1 MAPHEI
7 RRPFKRRPISDQQK
21 RRELSLLRQTQHRSD
36 AQQRAR
42 NLASSVISLQSSS
55 PDVDPEIL
63 SEAVPDLD
71 EGTESESS
79 NFDVRQASRLRGPE
93 ARKWFAKQLMLPE
106 WMIDVPD
113 NLCQDWYCLFLI
125 LNPLLLLLLLH
136 KWLVMRMCWF
146 FRYVLARPAGKR
158 CFVVSSDGT
167 TVSRVRNGS
176 ILHHFPSALPGGAR
190 KKGASGPANSYSI
203 LDCIFHEVKDTSLSL
218 IYRFIL
224 SFDLTRRWL

>member
-21 RRELSLLRQTQHRSD
+21 RRELSLIRQTQHRSD

-42 NLASSVISLQSSS
+42 NLASSLISLQSSS

-63 SEAVPDLD
+63 SEAVPELV
-71 EGTESESS
+71 GTESESS
-79 NFDVRQASRLRGPE
+79 SFDVRQASRLRGPE

-113 NLCQDWYCLFLI
+113 NLSQDWYCFFLI
-125 LNPLLLLLLLH
+125 LNPLLLLLFLH
-136 KWLVMRMCWF
+136 KWLIMRIGWF

-176 ILHHFPSALPGGAR
+176 TLHLFPSALPGGAR

-203 LDCIFHEVKDTSLSL
+203 LDCIFHEVKDSSFSL
-218 IYRFIL
+218 IYRVYPQF
-224 SFDLTRRWL
+224 

>member
-21 RRELSLLRQTQHRSD
+21 RRELSLIRQTQHRSD

-42 NLASSVISLQSSS
+42 NLASSLISLQSSS

-63 SEAVPDLD
+63 SEAVPELV
-71 EGTESESS
+71 GTESESS
-79 NFDVRQASRLRGPE
+79 SFDVRQASRLRGPE

-113 NLCQDWYCLFLI
+113 NLSQDWYCFFLI
-125 LNPLLLLLLLH
+125 LNPLLLLLFLH
-136 KWLVMRMCWF
+136 KWLIMRIGWF

-176 ILHHFPSALPGGAR
+176 TLHLFPSALPGGAR

-203 LDCIFHEVKDTSLSL
+203 LDCIFHEVKDSSFSL
-218 IYRFIL
+218 IYRVYPQFW
-224 SFDLTRRWL
+224 SY

>member
-21 RRELSLLRQTQHRSD
+21 RRELSLIRQTQHRSD

-63 SEAVPDLD
+63 SEAVPELV
-71 EGTESESS
+71 GTESESS
-79 NFDVRQASRLRGPE
+79 SFDVRQASRLRGPE

-113 NLCQDWYCLFLI
+113 NLSQDWYCFFLI
-125 LNPLLLLLLLH
+125 LNPLLLLLFLH
-136 KWLVMRMCWF
+136 KWLIMRIGWF

-176 ILHHFPSALPGGAR
+176 TLHLFPSALPGGAR

-203 LDCIFHEVKDTSLSL
+203 LDCIFHEVKDSSFSL
-218 IYRFIL
+218 IYRVYPQF
-224 SFDLTRRWL
+224 